1 MSIQRINSFKTLSS
15 QYFQQKNNVQKSS
28 TYVMNPFNKLSAD
41 TVSFSG
47 NNKVEESLI
56 VDDIKNYDRSEYDF
70 TKFSDKLRRD
80 IAGTNLTITTQNG
93 IKHYSLSTTEGREI
107 KIDVDKNKIEKGEIV
122 PGFIL
127 GKTGVYAT
135 LTVNPKSKDS
145 FKILIPEN
153 ASLETKNGIKAKVVK
168 HENKKNP
175 SFTGDCSVNVYYKR
189 NETEEAVDNFI
200 NLSKDKNS
208 KLFNKIKT
216 SDIDYSEEFHP
227 YVLAGGFGSRL
238 EAITHYHNN
247 NKPSAATP
255 IKDWHL
261 LDFSLLNLYQ
271 ANLIN
276 NDTNIKYH
284 IQARANGPVGCF
296 ITNMGYDIVNDKKGI
311 HLANRG
317 KSELPTEKNIIVMPA
332 DNITDIDLADALET
346 FKNTPDAG
354 FMVVGVPDERCYC
367 GKIVPEENSN
377 DIKEFIPNKT
387 HDDVIDKTTG
397 TVKDKNGNDVVLGNA
412 FIYVIKPDIL
422 DTIAD
427 IYDTKIQERADEIL
441 AKRRGQS
448 NSKGK
453 LLTDAEYSKAV
464 DLHWDREIIPK
475 LVEMSKNGELK
486 DKEGNPLKTIVYKA
500 TETTWADV
508 GEYAS
513 YYNTMKNLTKDDMFS
528 NMPQSIKDAAR
539 ENVED
544 NVIFNNP
551 NAKEVFNRFLGDGT
565 TTGNIIVI

>member
-448 NSKGK
+448 NCKSK

-486 DKEGNPLKTIVYKA
+486 DKEGNPLKTIVY
-500 TETTWADV
+500 
-508 GEYAS
+508 
-513 YYNTMKNLTKDDMFS
+513 
-528 NMPQSIKDAAR
+528 
-539 ENVED
+539 
-544 NVIFNNP
+544 
-551 NAKEVFNRFLGDGT
+551 
-565 TTGNIIVI
+565 

>member
-15 QYFQQKNNVQKSS
+15 QYFHQKNNVQKSS
-28 TYVMNPFNKLSAD
+28 VYVMNPFNKLSAD

-107 KIDVDKNKIEKGEIV
+107 KIDVDKSKIEKGEIV

-208 KLFNKIKT
+208 KLFKDIKT

-296 ITNMGYDIVNDKKGI
+296 ITNMGYDIVNDK
-311 HLANRG
+311 
-317 KSELPTEKNIIVMPA
+317 
-332 DNITDIDLADALET
+332 
-346 FKNTPDAG
+346 
-354 FMVVGVPDERCYC
+354 
-367 GKIVPEENSN
+367 
-377 DIKEFIPNKT
+377 
-387 HDDVIDKTTG
+387 
-397 TVKDKNGNDVVLGNA
+397 
-412 FIYVIKPDIL
+412 
-422 DTIAD
+422 
-427 IYDTKIQERADEIL
+427 
-441 AKRRGQS
+441 
-448 NSKGK
+448 
-453 LLTDAEYSKAV
+453 
-464 DLHWDREIIPK
+464 
-475 LVEMSKNGELK
+475 
-486 DKEGNPLKTIVYKA
+486 
-500 TETTWADV
+500 
-508 GEYAS
+508 
-513 YYNTMKNLTKDDMFS
+513 
-528 NMPQSIKDAAR
+528 
-539 ENVED
+539 
-544 NVIFNNP
+544 
-551 NAKEVFNRFLGDGT
+551 
-565 TTGNIIVI
+565 

>member
-448 NSKGK
+448 NCKSK

>member
-15 QYFQQKNNVQKSS
+15 QYFQQKSNAQKSS
-28 TYVMNPFNKLSAD
+28 IYVMNPFNKLSAD

-448 NSKGK
+448 NCKSK

-528 NMPQSIKDAAR
+528 NMPQSLKDAAR